1 MQKVK
6 SKVEICKLPSM
17 TLVFL
22 PRYREA
28 LKLPPSPRWSPS
40 QGIPRKGQAPI
51 RVTPWIAPVLPHAQV
66 GLRCAF
72 WQASLGPL
80 PTVFTIKLP
89 PSPRWSP
96 SQGIP
101 RKGQAPIR
109 VTPWIALVLPHAQV
123 GLRCAFWQ
131 ASLRLL
137 PTVFTIELSTEPS
150 RALLPSVHG
159 GGHTTSLVG
168 VVSQDY
174 KPHQC
179 ISTVHASTFG

>member
-1 MQKVK
+1 MQPRFQTYRLGYQLSKASNLGTEYKMRKVK

-28 LKLPPSPRWSPS
+28 LKLPPSPRWSPL
-40 QGIPRKGQAPI
+40 QGIPRKGQAPG

-72 WQASLGPL
+72 QQASPGPL
-80 PTVFTIKLP
+80 PAVFTIKLP
-89 PSPRWSP
+89 
-96 SQGIP
+96 
-101 RKGQAPIR
+101 A
-109 VTPWIALVLPHAQV
+109 
-123 GLRCAFWQ
+123 
-131 ASLRLL
+131 
-137 PTVFTIELSTEPS
+137 EPP
-150 RALLPSVHG
+150 RALFPLVHG
-159 GGHTTSLVG
+159 GGHTTSSVG

-179 ISTVHASTFG
+179 TSMVHASTFG